1 MIALISRVMASREG
15 FAYVVMTVIYNNLHF
30 LYHNEASHK
39 NLNHWLSSIEGK
51 LK

>member
-39 NLNHWLSSIEGK
+39 N
-51 LK
+51 